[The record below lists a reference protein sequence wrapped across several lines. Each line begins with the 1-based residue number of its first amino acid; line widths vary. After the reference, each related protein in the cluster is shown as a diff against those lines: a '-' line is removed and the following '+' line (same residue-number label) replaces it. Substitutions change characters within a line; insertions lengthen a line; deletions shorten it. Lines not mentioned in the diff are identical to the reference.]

1 MLKNLREDSC
11 SVIYNT
17 SRSSEFFFSGFILK
31 LFSQEKILLD
41 VSVHLGFLH
50 AIMSK
55 IFLEGRAMLLLP
67 SYVRERKV
75 ARTCPSINNKVK
87 MEKIWSHRL
96 EI

>member
-1 MLKNLREDSC
+1 MMLKNLREDSC

-17 SRSSEFFFSGFILK
+17 SRSSEVFSGFILK

-55 IFLEGRAMLLLP
+55 IFLEGSAMMLLP
-67 SYVRERKV
+67 SYVRELKV

-87 MEKIWSHRL
+87 MEKIWTHRL